1 MLDEL
6 KRLLATFDANFNA
19 PTEKEYNAK
28 MKQAVKAPS
37 PLFYGFFLAAEWK
50 QKEAFRPFTEL
61 LSRPEA
67 SFPTCCPSP
76 SSARTSR
83 PEF

>member
-28 MKQAVKAPS
+28 MK
-37 PLFYGFFLAAEWK
+37 
-50 QKEAFRPFTEL
+50 R
-61 LSRPEA
+61 R
-67 SFPTCCPSP
+67 
-76 SSARTSR
+76 
-83 PEF
+83 